1 MSHQICVE
9 VNGEK
14 VCFPLYMPIR
24 WWWEDPNPPDP
35 RRPDPDPWRDLFI
48 LNALVDVAGSLSAR
62 IGARDE
68 LVQMAQRTLQ
78 VAVEDLGVGAEL
90 RMMERPS

>member
-1 MSHQICVE
+1 MSHEMCIT

-14 VCFPLYMPIR
+14 ICFPLYVPVR

-35 RRPDPDPWRDLFI
+35 FGPWRDLFI
-48 LNALVDVAGSLSAR
+48 LNSLVDLAGSLSER

-78 VAVEDLGVGAEL
+78 VAVDDLGIGAEL
-90 RMMERPS
+90 RVVEQRS